1 MRVAVFASGRGSNL
15 QALMDAADSGFL
27 KAEIVCVLSDVREAK
42 ALERA
47 ARRGIPS
54 RSIERGEFERTA
66 LQILNEFRVDLVC
79 LAGFM
84 RILSGEFIEK
94 AGVRILNVH
103 PSLLPAFPGLRA
115 QRQALEHGV
124 RITGATVHCVDEQ
137 VDHGP
142 VIVQAAVPVF
152 QDDDEATVSERI
164 LREEHRIYPMA
175 VRWFAEGRIVLE
187 GRRMVLQNA
196 SQAEFSVRN
205 PDNP

>member
-1 MRVAVFASGRGSNL
+1 
-15 QALMDAADSGFL
+15 MDAADSGFL